1 MKNVRV
7 VATAAF
13 AAIALFIPCIT
24 VSAETVGETVSRN
37 TAAELRAVKYENNE
51 TIGKLLAP
59 SRYSLTDKLNKKTE
73 IAKREG
79 KNPAD
84 ITDEQAIKE
93 LNQDNVK
100 VMSFEDSFAE
110 VQAEIDIFIQKIESF
125 QS

>member
-59 SRYSLTDKLNKKTE
+59 SRYSLTDKLNKKTGGST
-73 IAKREG
+73 AWFRNG
-79 KNPAD
+79 
-84 ITDEQAIKE
+84 
-93 LNQDNVK
+93 
-100 VMSFEDSFAE
+100 M
-110 VQAEIDIFIQKIESF
+110 
-125 QS
+125 